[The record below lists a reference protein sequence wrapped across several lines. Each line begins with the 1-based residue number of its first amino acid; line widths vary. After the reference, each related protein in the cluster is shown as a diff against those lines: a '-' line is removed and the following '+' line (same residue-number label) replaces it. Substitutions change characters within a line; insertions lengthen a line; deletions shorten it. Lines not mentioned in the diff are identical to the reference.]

1 MSAAA
6 ENIDYKAL
14 YEQLLPMLQLQQ
26 QNNGQLLQNN
36 QELLQSNKE
45 LRDQVTQLQYQLYQL
60 TKLLGGFKTEKFV
73 PSSLQQQQELG
84 LSFEQGIKLPTL
96 LMFKR

>member
-73 PSSLQQQQELG
+73 PSLYSN
-84 LSFEQGIKLPTL
+84 S
-96 LMFKR
+96 RN